1 MFVCTTYDKRMNRLR
16 CITVPQVKAKSEV
29 MMYHNSAT
37 SIVIRAARAED
48 VPNLRALA
56 ERDTRPLPD
65 GELLVALVGDE
76 PRAAISL
83 ASGEVVADPF
93 HRTEELVRMLTLR
106 LSQVQRE
113 LPSPRRGLR
122 RLRLAVS

>member
-1 MFVCTTYDKRMNRLR
+1 
-16 CITVPQVKAKSEV
+16 
-29 MMYHNSAT
+29 MYHNSAT

-56 ERDTRPLPD
+56 QRDTRPLPD

-93 HRTEELVRMLTLR
+93 HRTEELVKMLTLR

-113 LPSPRRGLR
+113 LPRPRRGLR
-122 RLRLAVS
+122 RLRIAAS